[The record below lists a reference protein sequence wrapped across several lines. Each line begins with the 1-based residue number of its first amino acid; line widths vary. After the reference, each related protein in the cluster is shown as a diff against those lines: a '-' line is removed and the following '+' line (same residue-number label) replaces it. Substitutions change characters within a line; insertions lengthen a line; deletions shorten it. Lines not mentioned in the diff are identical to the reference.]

1 MIVDYVIFR
10 LMIRDIWFELVDERF
25 NEYKYE
31 LIDELI
37 DR

>member
-31 LIDELI
+31 LID
-37 DR
+37 R

>member
-10 LMIRDIWFELVDERF
+10 LMIRDIWFEFDERMVDERF

-31 LIDELI
+31 LID
-37 DR
+37 R